1 MNAFELRGEPIQTT
15 YNTVFRLYEKGSG
28 EEAPCLLVKLAYNI
42 EGEASCFLLEAVA
55 SRIVEDL
62 GLTFIRGIDS
72 VVKLNHVTIK
82 ELLDYEVPKGEYL
95 AALIYPVE
103 RCVTLTALGR
113 RVFEEEV
120 LCKAFWKFIDQLV
133 DAGERYGFVHSDLH
147 TNNVLY
153 DLDSE
158 SFVLIDLG
166 RARFDPELVTV
177 EEDVLVDL
185 WMFLTGAAERT
196 VPPEFGLEMFYYM
209 CPEDEFVRGRWGY
222 LMILFDIVGLLYYM
236 KYFTIPEKVVSM
248 FRRLRYLE
256 GMGVEM
262 LCLTWFYGWV
272 VATGNNLQIENKWY
286 LRVPN
291 DRRLLDRFYSSI
303 DHVVQ
308 PYPKKP

>member
-1 MNAFELRGEPIQTT
+1 MNAFELRGPPIQTT
-15 YNTVFRLYEKGSG
+15 FNTLFKLYEKGSEG
-28 EEAPCLLVKLAYNI
+28 PCLLVKLAYNI

-72 VVKLNHVTIK
+72 LVKLDHTSIK
-82 ELLDYEVPKGEYL
+82 ELLDFEVPEGEYL

-103 RCVTLTALGR
+103 QCVTLHSLGKK
-113 RVFEEEV
+113 VFEEAG

-147 TNNVLY
+147 GNNVLY
-153 DLDSE
+153 DFDSE

-166 RARFDPELVTV
+166 RARFDPALVSV
-177 EEDVLVDL
+177 EEEVLVDL
-185 WMFLTGAAERT
+185 FRFLTGAEERS

-236 KYFTIPEKVVSM
+236 KYFTIPENVVGM
-248 FRRLRYLE
+248 FRRMRNFE

-262 LCLTWFYGWV
+262 MCLTWFYGWV

-303 DHVVQ
+303 DHLFVVQ
-308 PYPKKP
+308 P